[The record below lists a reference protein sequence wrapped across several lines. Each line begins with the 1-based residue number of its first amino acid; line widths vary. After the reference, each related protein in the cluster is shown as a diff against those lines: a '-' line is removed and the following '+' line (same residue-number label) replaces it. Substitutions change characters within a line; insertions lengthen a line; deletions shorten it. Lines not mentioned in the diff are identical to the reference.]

1 MTSPARG
8 YPESGEMLG
17 PYRIVRRLGFGGM
30 GVVFEAVDE
39 VLARSVA
46 LKVIS
51 PHLADDEGFRT
62 RFVREA
68 QAQASVRSPHVVS
81 VYSHGESDGRLYIAT
96 ELVDAG
102 DLGRLIAEHGA
113 PPLATAL
120 DILAQVSSGLAD
132 AHAAGLVHRDIK
144 PANVLLRRRDDGV
157 QAYLADFGIARQ
169 VGVDHGLT
177 QVGGTVGTPSYMAP
191 ELHTGGRAGIESD
204 IYSLG
209 CLLWAA
215 LSGVAPYAGST
226 DYQVVT
232 AHREQPVPQLRA
244 GTPAADA
251 VNQVLLRSLAKRP
264 TERYVGAAAMSRD
277 LREAARL
284 AERTGEAVV
293 LADTARREAPEPTR
307 AAAGRQV
314 FAPRHPATPT
324 PAPPR
329 VISPSPAP
337 VSYVGERRRVALVV
351 GAVLGVLVAGVGVA
365 LAVTGGGSSEAGPA
379 GASTPSST
387 SSSAAPSPSPSPPS
401 TPVGA
406 TSLAT
411 PPVTPPATP
420 STPASPSAG
429 KRDRAVRSLSSAL
442 AEQPGV
448 TRGAARC
455 VARRWVG
462 GVGLRSM
469 AAAGFFD
476 DDWRYVDQPP
486 EAITDEMRRVLTG
499 ALGQCAVGSDG

>member
-1 MTSPARG
+1 MTSPPRG

-39 VLARSVA
+39 VLRRSVA

-81 VYSHGESDGRLYIAT
+81 VYSHGEADGRLYIAT

-102 DLGRLIAEHGA
+102 DLGRLVAEHGA

-169 VGVDHGLT
+169 VGVDHG
-177 QVGGTVGTPSYMAP
+177 PHP
-191 ELHTGGRAGIESD
+191 GRRHRRHA
-204 IYSLG
+204 
-209 CLLWAA
+209 
-215 LSGVAPYAGST
+215 
-226 DYQVVT
+226 VVHGPRA
-232 AHREQPVPQLRA
+232 AHRRPGRHRERHLLPGLPALGGALRRRARTPAAPTTRSSPRTVEQPVPQLRA

-293 LADTARREAPEPTR
+293 IPASARRDAAAAHPG
-307 AAAGRQV
+307 AAGRQV
-314 FAPRHPATPT
+314 FAARHTGHPT

-329 VISPSPAP
+329 VHSRRRPAP
-337 VSYVGERRRVALVV
+337 VSYVGGRRRVVLVV
-351 GAVLGVLVAGVGVA
+351 GAVLLR
-365 LAVTGGGSSEAGPA
+365 PA
-379 GASTPSST
+379 GRASG
-387 SSSAAPSPSPSPPS
+387 SP
-401 TPVGA
+401 
-406 TSLAT
+406 
-411 PPVTPPATP
+411 
-420 STPASPSAG
+420 
-429 KRDRAVRSLSSAL
+429 
-442 AEQPGV
+442 
-448 TRGAARC
+448 
-455 VARRWVG
+455 
-462 GVGLRSM
+462 
-469 AAAGFFD
+469 
-476 DDWRYVDQPP
+476 WR
-486 EAITDEMRRVLTG
+486 
-499 ALGQCAVGSDG
+499 